1 MVVIRGTQKL
11 LRRFPPSEPVDE
23 PSTTRLGDWYG
34 NLLSVERV
42 RIALFISERS
52 RLPVLLPTGDLAKVA
67 THLMTGLERVLDAL
81 VIPTSSV
88 RRELAAMSD
97 VRFAPTNNRSLLGTI
112 TDFTHL
118 LEWRLSDNPRA
129 DLLDLALELGE
140 TPVRP
145 LGYRHPTA
153 ITAELLKT

>member
-1 MVVIRGTQKL
+1 MIRGTQKL
-11 LRRFPPSEPVDE
+11 LRWFPPSEPVDE

-34 NLLSVERV
+34 NRFSMERV
-42 RIALFISERS
+42 RIALFVSECS

-81 VIPTSSV
+81 GIPASSV

-97 VRFAPTNNRSLLGTI
+97 VRFAPTNSRTLLGTI

-118 LEWRLSDNPRA
+118 LEWRLCDNPRA
-129 DLLDLALELGE
+129 DLLDLAQELRE
-140 TPVRP
+140 TPVLP
-145 LGYRHPTA
+145 LGYRHPAA